1 MPNGIGFLLGSVQLI
16 LYIIYYKSKPAK
28 EDGEGGDIE
37 MKDATFPNTPSLS
50 FTSNSGV
57 SPRATNDI
65 QIAVKQ
71 QS

>member
-16 LYIIYYKSKPAK
+16 LYMIYYKSKPAK

-37 MKDATFPNTPSLS
+37 MKDATFPNTRSLS

>member
-16 LYIIYYKSKPAK
+16 LYMIYYKSKPAK
-28 EDGEGGDIE
+28 EDGEGDDIE
-37 MKDATFPNTPSLS
+37 MKDAS
-50 FTSNSGV
+50 